1 MSVPASG
8 SSRPPPTLSAGA
20 LVVRRVLGEWRF
32 LMLRA
37 YRNWDFPKGLVEG
50 GEEPLAAA
58 LREVTEETG
67 LTDLKFRWG
76 TEYYETAPYGRN
88 KVARYYVAE
97 TSSASV
103 SLPVQPQ
110 LGRPEHHEWRWLR
123 YAEALQ
129 LAPPRLQPIL
139 RRAAARLGA
148 ATEHP
153 ESGARA

>member
-1 MSVPASG
+1 MSAPASG
-8 SSRPPPTLSAGA
+8 SSRLPPTLSAGV
-20 LVVRRVLGEWRF
+20 LVVRRGLGEWRF

-37 YRNWDFPKGLVEG
+37 YRNWDFPKGIVES

-58 LREVTEETG
+58 LREVAEETG
-67 LTDLKFRWG
+67 LTDLELRWG

-88 KVARYYVAE
+88 KVARYYLGE

-123 YAEALQ
+123 FAEALQ

-148 ATEHP
+148 ATARP